1 MSYFSYT
8 PVAQQPTSP
17 LPLSQEEIE
26 AIKKR
31 WEQNPMLRPRL
42 VKVTVNIGVGESG
55 ERLQKAVR
63 VLEMLTGQK
72 PSVRKAKKT
81 IRDFGIRKGE
91 PIAAVVTLRREKA
104 IEFLRKAFQAVGNKL
119 KASQFDEFGNVA
131 FGIKEHITIPGV
143 RYDPEIGVFGMDV
156 VVTIERPGYR
166 VARRRRARSRIP
178 RRHRVTKEESMVLL
192 HEMFG
197 VVIEPK

>member
-1 MSYFSYT
+1 MS
-8 PVAQQPTSP
+8 AARLESP
-17 LPLSQEEIE
+17 LPLSPEQVA
-26 AIKKR
+26 AIKER
-31 WEQNPMLRPRL
+31 WESNPMLRPRIA
-42 VKVTVNIGVGESG
+42 KVTVNIGVGESG
-55 ERLQKAVR
+55 ERLQKAAR

-72 PSVRKAKKT
+72 PSVRRAKRT

-91 PIAAVVTLRREKA
+91 PIAVMVTLRRERA
-104 IEFLRKAFQAVGNKL
+104 IEFLRKALQAVGNKL
-119 KASQFDEFGNVA
+119 RASQFDEFGNVA

-156 VVTIERPGYR
+156 VVTVERPGYR

-192 HEMFG
+192 HELFG
-197 VVIEPK
+197 VVIEPR

>member
-1 MSYFSYT
+1 MST
-8 PVAQQPTSP
+8 VPASP
-17 LPLSQEEIE
+17 IPLSPEQVAEIHR
-26 AIKKR
+26 R
-31 WEQNPMLRPRL
+31 WESNPMLKPRI

-55 ERLQKAVR
+55 ERLQKAAR

-72 PSVRKAKKT
+72 PSLRRAKRT

-91 PIAAVVTLRREKA
+91 PIAVMVTLRREKA
-104 IEFLRKAFQAVGNKL
+104 VEFLRKAFQAIGNKL
-119 KASQFDEFGNVA
+119 KASQFDEYGNVA

-156 VVTIERPGYR
+156 VITVERPGYR
-166 VARRRRARSRIP
+166 VARRRRKRSRIP

-192 HEMFG
+192 NEMFG
-197 VVIEPK
+197 VVIEPR

>member
-1 MSYFSYT
+1 MSV
-8 PVAQQPTSP
+8 VAVPQV
-17 LPLSQEEIE
+17 PLSPEQVAEIHR
-26 AIKKR
+26 R
-31 WEQNPMLRPRL
+31 WESNPMLKPRI

-55 ERLQKAVR
+55 ERLQKAAR

-72 PSVRKAKKT
+72 PSLRRAKRT

-91 PIAAVVTLRREKA
+91 PIAVMVTLRREKA
-104 IEFLRKAFQAVGNKL
+104 YEFLRKAFQAIGNKL
-119 KASQFDEFGNVA
+119 KASQFDEHGNVA

-166 VARRRRARSRIP
+166 VARRRRKRSRIP

-192 HEMFG
+192 SETFG
-197 VVIEPK
+197 VVIEPR

>member
-1 MSYFSYT
+1 MSQLAA
-8 PVAQQPTSP
+8 AQESSSLP
-17 LPLSQEEIE
+17 LPPERVEEI
-26 AIKKR
+26 KRR
-31 WEQNPMLRPRL
+31 WEQNPMLKPRL

-72 PSVRKAKKT
+72 PSVRRAKRT

-91 PIAAVVTLRREKA
+91 PIAAVVTLRRGRA
-104 IEFLRKAFQAVGNKL
+104 VEFLRKALQAVGNKL
-119 KASQFDEFGNVA
+119 RASQFDEFGNVA
-131 FGIKEHITIPGV
+131 FGIKEHILIPGV

-156 VVTIERPGYR
+156 VVTVGRPGYR

-197 VVIEPK
+197 VVIEPR

>member
-1 MSYFSYT
+1 MSQLAA
-8 PVAQQPTSP
+8 AQESSSLP
-17 LPLSQEEIE
+17 LPPERVEEI
-26 AIKKR
+26 KRR
-31 WEQNPMLRPRL
+31 WEQNPMLKPRL

-72 PSVRKAKKT
+72 PSVRRAKRT

-91 PIAAVVTLRREKA
+91 PIAAVVTLRRGRA
-104 IEFLRKAFQAVGNKL
+104 VEFLRKALQAVGNKL
-119 KASQFDEFGNVA
+119 RASQFDEFGNVA
-131 FGIKEHITIPGV
+131 FGIKEHILIPGV

-156 VVTIERPGYR
+156 VVTVERPGYR

-197 VVIEPK
+197 VVIEPR